1 MSNDI
6 SALADIVT
14 SAITVAQFDKA
25 VEAARKLS
33 EMGASDQ
40 IPSRA
45 VAQMLYAN
53 GVTESALPLLR
64 RMAQYQ
70 TDDHVPLYV
79 LAHHAQKLGL
89 EKEARRY
96 QATALERAHTR
107 IAQRLSDLASSAGPV
122 LLGPWL
128 GEPEFEV
135 LYWIPFL
142 RKVLSQYGID
152 PARCIA
158 VSHGGASSW
167 YAGLAA
173 RCWDVSENSDA
184 GTVTRLQ
191 AERVAATG
199 FTLQATIR
207 SQDAAVVN
215 ACREA
220 LGLDSVKVLHPL
232 AMFDILHPYW
242 AGQMPVEH
250 ALAFLSPYPANWKA
264 APEGAVP
271 ACDIVSS
278 FQQRPY
284 FVPSPLTENFANSLA
299 AAAGQLGRSLLDVSA
314 LVDGGAE
321 NPFVPSPRDNVLALS
336 TDDVSPELSLAA
348 VAATLGAGKVY
359 MGTYGVGCFLALAQ
373 GRPAFGAVYGAG
385 TIVAAHTRLA
395 EALLGSDTVRL
406 HVLDVTDWDMW
417 MAALSAV
424 EARV

>member
-1 MSNDI
+1 MTNEV

-14 SAITVAQFDKA
+14 TAITVGQFDRA
-25 VEAARKLS
+25 VEASRKLT
-33 EMGASDQ
+33 ELGASDQ

-64 RMAQYQ
+64 RLAQYHA
-70 TDDHVPLYV
+70 DDHVPLY
-79 LAHHAQKLGL
+79 LLGHHSQTLGL
-89 EKEARRY
+89 EKEARRF
-96 QATALERAHTR
+96 QAEALDRAGTR
-107 IAQRLSDLASSAGPV
+107 IARRLADLASGSGTV

-158 VSHGGASSW
+158 ISRGGASGW
-167 YAGLAA
+167 YADLAA
-173 RCWDVSENSDA
+173 RTWDVSENSDA
-184 GTVTRLQ
+184 GTVAELQ
-191 AERVAATG
+191 AARVNATG
-199 FTLQATIR
+199 FTVQATIS
-207 SQDAAVVN
+207 SQDAAVIN

-250 ALAFLSPYPANWKA
+250 ALAFLAPYPAGWRA
-264 APEGAVP
+264 AAAGAMP
-271 ACDIVSS
+271 GCDIVSC
-278 FQQRPY
+278 FQQRSY
-284 FVPSPLTENFANSLA
+284 FAPSPITENFANSLA
-299 AAAGQLGRSLLDVSA
+299 AAADSLGRSILDMSVP
-314 LVDGGAE
+314 VNGGDGT
-321 NPFVPSPRDNVLALS
+321 PFAPSPRDNVLALS
-336 TDDVSPELSLAA
+336 AEDVSPELSLAA
-348 VAATLGAGKVY
+348 FGAALGAANAY

-373 GRPAFGAVYGAG
+373 GRPAFGAVHGAG
-385 TIVAAHTRLA
+385 GMVAAHTRLA
-395 EALLGSDTVRL
+395 EALLASDAAGL

-417 MAALSAV
+417 MAALSDGSGI
-424 EARV
+424 